1 MSQAFGVVWKNL
13 SQGSVELLNLCIA
26 LVFFIISLTHLNV
39 HFQLPA
45 IIAVS
50 EAQERPLCGA
60 TKQPPP
66 GICRVCLLESKLN
79 RLWDFVSPGWLQ
91 EKPRLISI

>member
-1 MSQAFGVVWKNL
+1 MEESQPRFCGTVKSLHCFG
-13 SQGSVELLNLCIA
+13 
-26 LVFFIISLTHLNV
+26 FFIISLTHLNV
-39 HFQLPA
+39 HFQLLA

-91 EKPRLISI
+91 EKPRLITI